1 MKIVGL
7 QKVSL
12 LDYPEHIAATVF
24 FGGCN
29 LDCGYCHNRWMLDE
43 AAVAAAF
50 SVDGLLA
57 WLATRVDKLD
67 GVCLSGGEPTLHP
80 ELPELAR
87 RVKALG
93 FDLKLDTNGLFPQRL
108 AALLDEGLLDY
119 VAMDLKAPLT
129 VADYARV
136 THRRVDPEILRRSMA
151 LLRASGAAYEF
162 RTTVCPGLSEDDL
175 WAIAAELLPGERWFL
190 QPFVAAETVEEE
202 VRGQRAMT
210 AEELLALISDWPQNG
225 AELHV
230 RAG

>member
-50 SVDGLLA
+50 SVDELLA
-57 WLATRVDKLD
+57 WLATRVGKLD

-93 FDLKLDTNGLFPQRL
+93 FDLKLDTNGILPHRL

-129 VADYARV
+129 AADYARV
-136 THRRVDPEILRRSMA
+136 TRRRVDPDTLRRSMA
-151 LLRASGAAYEF
+151 PLRASGVAYEF
-162 RTTVCPGLSEDDL
+162 RTTVCPGMDEDDL
-175 WAIAAELLPGERWFL
+175 RAIAAELLPGERWFL
-190 QPFVAAETVEEE
+190 QPFVAAETVEEG
-202 VRGQRAMT
+202 VRGQQAMI
-210 AEELLALISDWPQNG
+210 ENELAIIAFKLDAS
-225 AELHV
+225 V
-230 RAG
+230 RI

>member
-24 FGGCN
+24 LGGCN

-43 AAVAAAF
+43 AAVAAAL
-50 SVDGLLA
+50 SVDELLS
-57 WLATRVDKLD
+57 WLATRVGKLD

-87 RVKALG
+87 RIKALG
-93 FDLKLDTNGLFPQRL
+93 FDLKLDTNGLLPQRL

-136 THRRVDPEILRRSMA
+136 TRRRVDPEILRRSMA
-151 LLRASGAAYEF
+151 LLRSSGVAYEF
-162 RTTVCPGLSEDDL
+162 RTTVCPGLDEDDL
-175 WAIAAELLPGERWFL
+175 RAIAAELLPGERWFL
-190 QPFVAAETVEEE
+190 QPFVAAETVEEGIRQKK
-202 VRGQRAMT
+202 VTSDDQLKQLAKHVN
-210 AEELLALISDWPQNG
+210 ALIRG
-225 AELHV
+225 E
-230 RAG
+230 